1 MQREKFSVKIADI
14 VFEID
19 TYCDPY
25 TKDIFEPYLTL
36 EDTECKE
43 DMVKVHCS
51 RVGEDIELPSSNK
64 LTDRE
69 DYNWYSDGDGRYTMC
84 FTDPDEGFV
93 CARLDYDDNLKTAKA
108 VLKDVKALCGID
120 DEFFLSN
127 ILERLFRLVIVF
139 YGGFIVHASSIVHEG
154 YGLAFSAVSGTGKS
168 THTDL
173 WQRVYPGTYML
184 NDDGPALRQ
193 TGDTWYIYGTPW
205 AGTSGI
211 NKNEKAP
218 LKALVFL
225 ERSEYNVIR
234 DISAIEGLRRIF
246 EAIIHPVSDEL
257 MNRVLTAVSSFMS
270 LARMC
275 VLGCNISEEAPRTV
289 KEFLYKQ
296 ED

>member
-14 VFEID
+14 VFETD
-19 TYCDPY
+19 TYFDPY
-25 TKDIFEPYLTL
+25 TKDIFKPYLTT
-36 EDTECKE
+36 EDDLCNDK
-43 DMVKVHCS
+43 VKVHCS
-51 RVGEDIELPSSNK
+51 RIQGDIEEPLSNK
-64 LTDRE
+64 LTERE
-69 DYNWYSDGDGRYTMC
+69 DYNWYSDGNGKYTMC
-84 FTDPDEGFV
+84 FIDPDEGFV
-93 CARLDYDDNLKTAKA
+93 CARFDYDDNLKTAEV
-108 VLKDVKALCGID
+108 VLKDVRAYNGTD

-139 YGGFIVHASSIVHEG
+139 CGGFIVHASSIVHEG
-154 YGLAFSAVSGTGKS
+154 YGLAFSALSGTGKS

-173 WQRVYPGTYML
+173 WQKVYPGTYIL

-193 TGDTWYIYGTPW
+193 IGDIWYIYGTPW

-225 ERSEYNVIR
+225 ERNEYNVIR

-257 MNRVLTAVSSFMS
+257 MSRILSSVSSFMS
-270 LARMC
+270 LARLC
-275 VLGCNISEEAPRTV
+275 VLGCNISEEAPKTV
-289 KEFLYKQ
+289 KEFLYNQ